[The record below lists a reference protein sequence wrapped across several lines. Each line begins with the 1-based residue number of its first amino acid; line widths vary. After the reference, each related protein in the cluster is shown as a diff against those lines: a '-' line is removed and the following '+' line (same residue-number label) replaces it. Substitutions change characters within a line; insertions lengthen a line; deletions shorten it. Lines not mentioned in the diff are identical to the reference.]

1 MARVLVTGGA
11 GFLGSHICD
20 ALVARGDE
28 VVVADNFIT
37 GRRQNLAHL
46 LDGGR
51 LTLVE
56 QDVAA
61 PLDAVEALGPFAA
74 VLHLAS
80 PASPAD
86 FERLPLEILAA
97 GSTGTRNTLEL
108 AARSSARFLLAST
121 SEVYGDPL
129 VHPQAESYWG
139 NVNSIGPRSAYDE
152 AKRFAEALTVAYR
165 GARGV
170 DTAIVRIFNT
180 YGDRMRADDGRVV
193 SSFVVSALAGQPL
206 VAFGDGR
213 QTRSFCYVAD
223 EVAGILALL
232 DSGEAGPIN
241 IGSAVETSILDL
253 AHRVI
258 ELTGSTSEVVLQ
270 PLPSGR
276 IGDPS
281 RRLPDVRLARA
292 RLQWEPSTSLA
303 DGLKA
308 TIAWFREELG
318 VS

>member
-11 GFLGSHICD
+11 GFLGSHVCD

-28 VVVADNFIT
+28 VVAADNLVT

-56 QDVAA
+56 HDVCA
-61 PLDAVEALGPFAA
+61 PFDAVEALGPFDT

-86 FERLPLEILAA
+86 FERLPIEILGA
-97 GSTGTRNTLEL
+97 GSTGTRHALDL
-108 AARSSARFLLAST
+108 AARMSARFLLAST
-121 SEVYGDPL
+121 SEVYGDPE
-129 VHPQAESYWG
+129 VHPQTESYWG
-139 NVNSIGPRSAYDE
+139 NVNPIGPRSAYDE

-165 GARGV
+165 RTRGV

-180 YGDRMRADDGRVV
+180 YGSRMRPDDGRVV
-193 SSFVVSALAGQPL
+193 SSFVVSALTGRPL
-206 VAFGDGR
+206 AVFGDGS
-213 QTRSFCYVAD
+213 QTRSFCFVAD
-223 EVAGILALL
+223 EVAGILALV
-232 DSGEAGPIN
+232 DSREAGPVN
-241 IGSAVETSILDL
+241 VGSAVETTVLDL
-253 AHRVI
+253 AHLVI
-258 ELTGSTSEVVLQ
+258 ELTGSASEVQLQ

-276 IGDPS
+276 LGDPS
-281 RRLPDVRLARA
+281 RRLPDIGLARA
-292 RLQWEPSTSLA
+292 ALRWEPVTSLA
-303 DGLKA
+303 DGLAA
-308 TIAWFREELG
+308 TITWFRDELG